1 MNSGVTTGVS
11 AYDRAVTIR
20 ALANP
25 ATTPE
30 QLVRPGHIFPLR
42 YTPGGVLTRGGHTEA
57 SVDLA
62 RWAGL
67 QVSTEFSQPWPAVE
81 RARWLILWALV
92 FPALIAMGATMSS
105 RLLPFASCGATPQ
118 LRP

>member
-1 MNSGVTTGVS
+1 MRGTTLLRASVLPKLWSRAQLTDRHYHSGVTTGVS

-30 QLVRPGHIFPLR
+30 ELVRPGHIFPLR

-67 QVSTEFSQPWPAVE
+67 QVTT
-81 RARWLILWALV
+81 
-92 FPALIAMGATMSS
+92 AT
-105 RLLPFASCGATPQ
+105 LELH
-118 LRP
+118 

>member
-1 MNSGVTTGVS
+1 MTRLSDSIQACFNDSPSNSGVTTGVS

-30 QLVRPGHIFPLR
+30 ELVRPGHIFPLR
-42 YTPGGVLTRGGHTEA
+42 YTPGGVLAQGGHTEA

-67 QVSTEFSQPWPAVE
+67 QV
-81 RARWLILWALV
+81 
-92 FPALIAMGATMSS
+92 
-105 RLLPFASCGATPQ
+105 
-118 LRP
+118 

>member
-1 MNSGVTTGVS
+1 LMVEQNEEYYGTKFCITVDGGPAMGAQRHALRLCKPVQARTADLAAPTTHSGVTTGVS

-30 QLVRPGHIFPLR
+30 ELVRPGHIFPLR

-67 QVSTEFSQPWPAVE
+67 QV
-81 RARWLILWALV
+81 
-92 FPALIAMGATMSS
+92 
-105 RLLPFASCGATPQ
+105 
-118 LRP
+118 